1 MKTRI
6 FPASPNQI
14 RHWRHAC
21 RFPESPALN
30 MTVGL
35 RMEGFLDLD
44 TLRLA
49 VVRTLER
56 HDSLF
61 AKPFWADGELYWES
75 AALKDPDSILE
86 IVRCEDKRT
95 VLEEIRNEAK
105 RPFRLEEEYPVRARI
120 FPISEFENII
130 ILNVHHISLDGWS
143 VELLIREI
151 ATRYNNLFL
160 GDPDTN
166 PKKTTSFEGFSK
178 YQSEFEL
185 TSHGISDSSYWKKE
199 LENAKTGVG
208 FPPDIRESGFSSWPL
223 GRMSWSFLTAELSD
237 LTKEAAKVAGVT
249 PFIFLVGAFA
259 RLLGLESAEDDVLVG
274 VPFVNRLRPEDAN
287 LVGFVVNTLPLR
299 FKLSERNDSEYIR
312 NVSRTCGAAFL
323 HQRLPYVNI
332 LRDLGPEYET
342 SAKPVFRTMFILQG
356 SQTARNQF
364 LGLNCN
370 QSWIS
375 TGGAKYEQTW
385 TIEERN
391 GAYTLD
397 VEWNPE
403 LFSDEKIACLME
415 SYGEI
420 LRNLANH
427 FVSGKDGKEGAGAG
441 KNLSWP
447 ELKDLADFF
456 SGPIV
461 LESDSNLD
469 LKIRRHGG

>member
-1 MKTRI
+1 
-6 FPASPNQI
+6 
-14 RHWRHAC
+14 
-21 RFPESPALN
+21 

-35 RMEGFLDLD
+35 HMEGFLDLE
-44 TLRLA
+44 TVRLA

-75 AALKDPDSILE
+75 AASKDGDSVLE
-86 IVRCEDKRT
+86 VVRCKDKKT

-105 RPFRLEEEYPVRARI
+105 RPFRLEREYPVRARI

-130 ILNVHHISLDGWS
+130 ILNVHHIALDGWS
-143 VELLIREI
+143 VELLVREI

-160 GDPDTN
+160 GEPDAN
-166 PKKTTSFEGFSK
+166 QKKSPSFEGFSK
-178 YQSEFEL
+178 YQSEFER

-199 LENAKTGVG
+199 LENVKTGSG
-208 FPPDIRESGFSSWPL
+208 FPPDIRGENLSSWPL
-223 GRMSWSFLTAELSD
+223 GRMSWSFLTTELSD

-249 PFIFLVGAFA
+249 PFVFLIGAFA
-259 RLLGLESAEDDVLVG
+259 RLLGVESAEDDVLVG
-274 VPFVNRLRPEDAN
+274 VPFVNRLRAEDAN

-299 FKLSERNDSEYIR
+299 FKVSERNDPQYIK
-312 NVSRTCGAAFL
+312 NVSHTCGAAFL

-403 LFSDEKIACLME
+403 LFSDGKIARLME
-415 SYGEI
+415 NYGEI
-420 LRNLANH
+420 LRNLAST
-427 FVSGKDGKEGAGAG
+427 FIDGKDGKAGSGAE

-469 LKIRRHGG
+469 LKIQRQGG